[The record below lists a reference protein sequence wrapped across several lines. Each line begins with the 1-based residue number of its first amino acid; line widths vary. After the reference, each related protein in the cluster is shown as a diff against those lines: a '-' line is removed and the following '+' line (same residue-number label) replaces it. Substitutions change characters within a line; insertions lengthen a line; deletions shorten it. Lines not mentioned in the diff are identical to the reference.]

1 MSSVINFIKLPN
13 ILNLLILA
21 IFIRLL
27 IMPFYFHPD
36 IKTTHFKVSFLR
48 EGVIDIYSYLDKNIN
63 NFTIRENL
71 NYFPLTYFLLGGYQ
85 IIASTLLGS
94 DFSSWL
100 SDASV
105 EVTERIGTF
114 RYLFILKLP
123 YLIFDLLTAFLITKF
138 FDTEINKRKAF
149 ILWLFN
155 PLSISIIYIF
165 SNIDIIPVTLSL
177 ASLLLLQ
184 KKMFIIGGLTLGL
197 AIGFK
202 QYPVLFL
209 PFIMLFIKDFRKLML
224 MVCTIFGVIIATIAP
239 FWSTAFVH
247 SALVSSLTTRLAF
260 PGIGIG
266 FGEALMVGVVTLSV
280 LFFYSLTERNE
291 IVNKL
296 WYYLTAVLLLVF
308 STIHFHIQW
317 LLWIIPF
324 LILLSIF
331 HTNLSKLVWIWAC
344 LAFLIPLLYDDR
356 SMTISLLSAISPLY
370 NLLPTPFLI
379 LQHFYDPFLAQGVIH
394 SVLFGISLVLL
405 WRILRILKI

>member
-1 MSSVINFIKLPN
+1 MTK
-13 ILNLLILA
+13 LLILA

-36 IKTTHFKVSFLR
+36 IKTTHLKVSFLK
-48 EGVIDIYSYLDKNIN
+48 EGIIDIYSYLDKNIN

-85 IIASTLLGS
+85 IVASPLLGA

-105 EVTERIGTF
+105 EATERIGTF

-123 YLIFDLLTAFLITKF
+123 YLILDLTTAFLITKF
-138 FDTEINKRKAF
+138 FDTKINKRKAF

-155 PLSISIIYIF
+155 PFTISIIYIF

-177 ASLLLLQ
+177 FSLLLFQ
-184 KKMFIIGGLTLGL
+184 KKRFIICGLTLGL

-209 PFIMLFIKDFRKLML
+209 PFLMLFIKDLRKLML
-224 MVCTIFGVIIATIAP
+224 LVFTVFGVIMAMIAP
-239 FWSTAFVH
+239 FWSTAFVS
-247 SALVSSLTTRLAF
+247 SALLSTLTTRLAF

-291 IVNKL
+291 SINKL

-317 LLWIIPF
+317 LLWIVPF
-324 LILLSIF
+324 LIILSIF
-331 HTNLSKLVWIWAC
+331 HTNLSKLVWTWAC
-344 LAFLIPLLYDDR
+344 LAFLIPLLYDDK

-370 NLLPTPFLI
+370 NLLPTPFLV
-379 LQHFYDPFLAQGVIH
+379 LQRFYDPFLAQGVIH
-394 SVLFGISLVLL
+394 SIIFGISLVLVG
-405 WRILRILKI
+405 RILKVSKI